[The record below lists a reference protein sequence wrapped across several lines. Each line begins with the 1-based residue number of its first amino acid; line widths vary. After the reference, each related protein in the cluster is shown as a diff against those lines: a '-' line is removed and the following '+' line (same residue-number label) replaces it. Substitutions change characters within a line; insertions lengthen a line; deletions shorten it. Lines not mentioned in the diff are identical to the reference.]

1 MSLNN
6 LLATLAKGVDFV
18 ENILPVVRAVP
29 GIGNVVSIVETA
41 LNAAGALS
49 ETVQN
54 VQQRIEEGKVVAAS
68 DDQAQ
73 LKDMIARIQAANDE
87 LAAYI
92 AAS

>member
-1 MSLNN
+1 MSLNS

-41 LNAAGALS
+41 LNAAGAIS